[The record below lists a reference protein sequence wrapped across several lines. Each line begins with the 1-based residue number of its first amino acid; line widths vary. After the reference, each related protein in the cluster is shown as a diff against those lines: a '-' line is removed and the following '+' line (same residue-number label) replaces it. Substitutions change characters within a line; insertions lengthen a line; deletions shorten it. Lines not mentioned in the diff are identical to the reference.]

1 MIHIKTS
8 YHPSGRYTCMSRQD
22 NDRFWKD
29 LSGKLVGNTNRT
41 DFYVE
46 VGKFVKGL
54 QSRGHL
60 ASYVDLASSLD
71 S

>member
-1 MIHIKTS
+1 
-8 YHPSGRYTCMSRQD
+8 MSRQD